1 MISSRGLSIRLS
13 HLIEDQDAEAYYNS
27 DLKHLILQQYDK
39 VLADFNQGFTLNFHY
54 AKVYNNCG
62 FTYDV

>member
-1 MISSRGLSIRLS
+1 M
-13 HLIEDQDAEAYYNS
+13 IEDQDAEAHYDS
-27 DLKHLILQQYDK
+27 GLKHLILQQYDK
-39 VLADFNQGFTLNFHY
+39 VLADFNQGFTLNFQY